1 MTEKKNEGVNQAKTQ
16 PYAWVILIAVFLL
29 SISAALF
36 WFSPPPL
43 AQPIIGTYI
52 VQLGAESIQT
62 NFGALMSDLA
72 WAALFAA
79 LVAMVIQNKIGIK
92 WVMVLAGAF
101 LLAGNIIAATSGTD
115 YNMLVASRF
124 VGGIGVGFT
133 GCSATTAVS
142 IWFAD
147 DRRALAMA
155 IWATWVPV
163 AMLVG
168 YNIIAPFAMNGDVHM
183 MWWIIGVITAVA
195 FLLMLF
201 AYKMPTGGQISTQ
214 TTSLRSGFKWL
225 AQRQVIALLVCF
237 FLYTYVSNVFVTYN
251 VTFFTDPEVGMGM
264 DAAVASLIASVVSAF
279 GITAPL
285 FGAISDKIRKNRKYL
300 MIVAG
305 AAFYVCACL
314 LAYKDWGMVAFVC
327 FLICVALANALLVA
341 TIRPMMPALVA
352 RGGVTAVTLGM
363 SSIVFLGFFGQVFT
377 HLFGAAIDSV
387 GWAMAS
393 WTVAL
398 PCAVLML
405 IAAALVKPSK
415 QAEQA
420 AAAEGRPA
428 AE

>member
-1 MTEKKNEGVNQAKTQ
+1 MTSENSRKDVGSKTQ
-16 PYAWVILIAVFLL
+16 PYAWVILVAVFLL
-29 SISAALF
+29 SVSAALF

-52 VQLGAESIQT
+52 VQLGPENIQA
-62 NFGALMSDLA
+62 NFGALMSNLA
-72 WAALFAA
+72 WAALAAA
-79 LVAMVIQNKIGIK
+79 LVAMVVQNKIGIK

-101 LLAGNIIAATSGTD
+101 LLAGNVIAATSGSD
-115 YNMLVASRF
+115 YNLLVASRF
-124 VGGIGVGFT
+124 VGGIGVGFA

-168 YNIIAPFAMNGDVHM
+168 YNLIAPFAMNGDVHM
-183 MWWIIGVITAVA
+183 MWIIIGGITAVA

-201 AYKMPTGGQISTQ
+201 AYRMPTGGQISTK
-214 TTSLRSGFKWL
+214 TTSLKSGFKWL

-251 VTFFTDPEVGMGM
+251 VTFFTDTEVGMGI
-264 DAAVASLIASVVSAF
+264 DPALASLVASVVSAF

-285 FGAISDKIRKNRKYL
+285 FGAISDRIQKNRKYL

-305 AAFYVCACL
+305 AAFYVGACL
-314 LAYKDWGMVAFVC
+314 LAYKDWGMIAFAA
-327 FLICVALANALLVA
+327 FLVCVALANALLVA

-363 SSIVFLGFFGQVFT
+363 SAIVFLGFFGQVFT

-387 GWAMAS
+387 GWASAS
-393 WTVAL
+393 WLVAL
-398 PCAVLML
+398 PCAALML
-405 IAAALVKPSK
+405 VSALLVKPSGK
-415 QAEQA
+415 QGETPSATRSVQA
-420 AAAEGRPA
+420 D
-428 AE
+428 